1 MDYFTGS
8 GTIVVSDDSLYA
20 AFGYGDPFGFAPRA
34 RPPIR
39 SLPFAAGGYQ
49 WCLWFHPTTFAGFF
63 GFGVELLT
71 AGAKARASFEFGPVD
86 AASHNVIVQMPP
98 FLFDHPHHPIVI
110 MVWPK
115 AMLVEEATLFV
126 RDHAV
131 VFRVDVTVVP
141 DEPPPD
147 APAGDGDGDDVL
159 LPPSD
164 MLAQLGNV
172 YDTKEG
178 ADVTFSVDGELFA
191 AHRVILAM
199 RSPVFRAAVYGEM
212 KESGRGGGPIAIDDM
227 RPDVF
232 DALLRYIYTDALP
245 ASTTD
250 DDDDME
256 ATWSDLLVAA
266 DRYGVERLKLI
277 CERAL
282 RGRLDA
288 GNVADMLALAD
299 RQHCETLKDACIEFM
314 ATSGKMEEVKASQ
327 GYVQLRTSCPLL
339 LVERNERQRPASTPN
354 DNDDGKGYISIYLE
368 LVTKVAKARVSYKL
382 RLLNHVTGR
391 SCLWYTCLLKI
402 YDSTDDS
409 ESFTWETKKF
419 ANKSKL
425 EVASKYLRDH
435 RLVIECD
442 VTVIRTPL
450 VRIEAVAEII

>member
-1 MDYFTGS
+1 MSVSRCCSRNKHGLHELLYIYLTPEISTLTAARDYYYGDRICSPPPPPPPPLTTTTTTTERAMDYFTGT

-86 AASHNVIVQMPP
+86 AASHNVIVRMPP
-98 FLFDHPHHPIVI
+98 FLFDHPHHPMVI

-115 AMLVEEATLFV
+115 AMLAEEATLFV

-141 DEPPPD
+141 DEPLPPD
-147 APAGDGDGDDVL
+147 AGVGDDDV

-212 KESGRGGGPIAIDDM
+212 RESGRGGGPIAIDDM

-245 ASTTD
+245 AAA

-299 RQHCETLKDACIEFM
+299 RQHCETLKDACIKFM

-339 LVERNERQRPASTPN
+339 LVEV
-354 DNDDGKGYISIYLE
+354 LE
-368 LVTKVAKARVSYKL
+368 KS
-382 RLLNHVTGR
+382 
-391 SCLWYTCLLKI
+391 S
-402 YDSTDDS
+402 
-409 ESFTWETKKF
+409 KF
-419 ANKSKL
+419 CK
-425 EVASKYLRDH
+425 
-435 RLVIECD
+435 
-442 VTVIRTPL
+442 P
-450 VRIEAVAEII
+450 